1 MLIDESFIH
10 VHLVPRVY
18 VLPNVLLSYFFF
30 LGQLVV
36 PVRYGRMMALRVH
49 LLDLADFGDA

>member
-1 MLIDESFIH
+1 MKALFMFGPEGLHFAQRT
-10 VHLVPRVY
+10 LV
-18 VLPNVLLSYFFF
+18 LFFF

>member
-18 VLPNVLLSYFFF
+18 VLPNVLLSYFF